1 MQSEEDTGRG
11 DLETQPAAKEKEWNE
26 HLCVRVRQLE
36 SSLKQA
42 KEEYSSLRELYQ
54 QLRED
59 FEFNLAILDERD
71 RELERYEVITA
82 RAVTVDHS
90 RQKAVKQLRMQ
101 VTKLEEQRATV
112 ERKEE
117 LSKTQHNNAHH
128 RLQLDELKRSM
139 DCEMEKQTAEYKRTK
154 CNLQQRIQELEGEL
168 TLQRQEM
175 TASFDSVLK
184 QREHEF
190 NLKIDKMR
198 GVIVSL
204 NLKVKLLSKET
215 KTYYQA
221 YLQATEALKASEEL
235 SIQLQTQLHH
245 KDQEIRDLNTMKDNR
260 YEHLARA
267 QMKYDAQL
275 EAQHQSDT
283 RELQK
288 AEEHIAKLHKSMEV
302 LAAQVCRLQEDQHE
316 AMKKKDETI
325 QRLRTE
331 VETIQSGWDN
341 YISHVSSEIVVK
353 DTEII
358 TLQKRERE
366 FQAELERKRE
376 EIEGYKQQLSS
387 GLKRE
392 KALEQMRVQAEL
404 ESQRHCEDIKAK
416 YYLANEQLIQDLIQA
431 RDQAKAEMSETEQ
444 KLQDLTVLHSVQTE
458 RDQAKQGF
466 TLKRDGVASDEICHL
481 QEQNNLLRAVVTQM
495 RKDMESLNHLLSIRQ
510 DQPQASSP
518 QYPGAHATT
527 SITPTAQTTTG
538 PPDQSTNSSSKVRPA
553 GVLHVE
559 KHSKP
564 SPVTEQEVRVEHK
577 ESAGLNTLVRQLQKE
592 NLHLRHQ
599 LALGVMSAG
608 LFRNVQGENGNPP
621 FMHTRLKQA
630 ASYIVRLSR
639 EKQQLIEMGNR
650 LRAQMTNARLQEPE
664 KLEDLSTKE
673 QGDQDV
679 ADNHLS
685 VLEQLQYQLTT
696 QELQHCLRHKVCTVV
711 EDVLPA
717 ANPWSQGHKT
727 TDRSESLKNKENIP
741 LICPPQSSL
750 DVGSQPL
757 SSLPRSQLSSG
768 ESLQSLKELW
778 EKLEPGLSSAILSE
792 GELSRT
798 EVAESDSAGVQM
810 EVHGIGVPIES
821 RPTTEVQQR
830 MSPHKTPSNTTKA
843 SNSRTP
849 GRIVK
854 IRNYNVKD

>member
-325 QRLRTE
+325 QR
-331 VETIQSGWDN
+331 
-341 YISHVSSEIVVK
+341 
-353 DTEII
+353 
-358 TLQKRERE
+358 
-366 FQAELERKRE
+366 
-376 EIEGYKQQLSS
+376 YKQQLSS

>member
-577 ESAGLNTLVRQLQKE
+577 ESAGL
-592 NLHLRHQ
+592 
-599 LALGVMSAG
+599 
-608 LFRNVQGENGNPP
+608 
-621 FMHTRLKQA
+621 
-630 ASYIVRLSR
+630 
-639 EKQQLIEMGNR
+639 
-650 LRAQMTNARLQEPE
+650 
-664 KLEDLSTKE
+664 
-673 QGDQDV
+673 
-679 ADNHLS
+679 
-685 VLEQLQYQLTT
+685 
-696 QELQHCLRHKVCTVV
+696 ELQHCLRHKVCTVV